1 MNPKEEEYIAKVVLP
16 YLPSKEQKEQ
26 FLEVYP
32 KIALVLGERR
42 TRRILE
48 ISDYDI
54 LKSEMAAVKREME
67 ILIFQFTELLRALWL
82 ELKKRRD
89 KVR

>member
-1 MNPKEEEYIAKVVLP
+1 MNLEEEYVANNVLP
-16 YLPSKEQKEQ
+16 YLPEKGQKER

-32 KIALVLGERR
+32 KIAAVMGEKR

-67 ILIFQFTELLRALWL
+67 ILVFQFTGLLRALWL
-82 ELKKRRD
+82 QRREGD
-89 KVR
+89 KLR